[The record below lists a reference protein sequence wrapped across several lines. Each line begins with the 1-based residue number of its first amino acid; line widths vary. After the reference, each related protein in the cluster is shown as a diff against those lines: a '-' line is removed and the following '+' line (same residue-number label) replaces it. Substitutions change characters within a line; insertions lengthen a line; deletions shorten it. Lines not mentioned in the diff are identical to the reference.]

1 MYKKL
6 VLLSPFLFPPKKMRE
21 ERKGKKVAKP
31 GFNNFFMLKI
41 TRLLNQYLSHQIENS
56 QLIPKF
62 SKNILFQDYYT
73 LYSCR
78 KHWKMERDVNSK
90 PNPKGYLSKL

>member
-6 VLLSPFLFPPKKMRE
+6 VLLSAFLFPPKKMRE
-21 ERKGKKVAKP
+21 ERKV
-31 GFNNFFMLKI
+31 FNNFFMLKI

-56 QLIPKF
+56 QFIPKF